1 MTKRLLFAV
10 FAIVTGAP
18 MLLTGCV
25 PLLVAGAVGGTA
37 LVASDRRSVGAQ
49 ADDEAIELKVGNN
62 IGTGYGDRV
71 HVNVTSYDGIVL
83 LTGEVPTED
92 LVKTI
97 GDIAR
102 STAKVRKVDNE
113 ITVGPVASDGSRTND
128 SYITSKVKARFVEA
142 NKFAPNHVKVVTE
155 RQVVYLMGLVRR
167 EEADTA
173 AQIARRH
180 PASCASSSCSNTSAR
195 RAVASRPRLRR
206 DARRPSRRSRCPSRA
221 TRRRSPKPSMR

>member
-1 MTKRLLFAV
+1 MRKRLLFAV
-10 FAIVTGAP
+10 FAIVTGAS

-49 ADDEAIELKVGNN
+49 ADDEAIELKVANN

-83 LTGEVPTED
+83 LTGEVPTQD
-92 LVKTI
+92 LVKSI

-102 STAKVRKVDNE
+102 STAKVRKVENE
-113 ITVGPVASDGSRTND
+113 LTVGPVSSVGSRTND

-155 RQVVYLMGLVRR
+155 RQVVYLLGLVRR
-167 EEADTA
+167 DEADTA
-173 AQIARRH
+173 AQIA
-180 PASCASSSCSNTSAR
+180 ATTSGVVR
-195 RAVASRPRLRR
+195 VVKLFEYIS
-206 DARRPSRRSRCPSRA
+206 
-221 TRRRSPKPSMR
+221 